1 MPTQTWGIKMRKVEI
16 YTLSVGEFWVVVK
29 DEEGQKD
36 ESFET
41 VTDALIFAE
50 EEIRRH
56 EKMRDEKSTFNSDA
70 PAVFAKLFNL

>member
-1 MPTQTWGIKMRKVEI
+1 MRKVEI
-16 YTLSVGEFWVVVK
+16 CTLSCGEFWVVVK

-56 EKMRDEKSTFNSDA
+56 EKMRDEKSIFNSDT
-70 PAVFAKLFNL
+70 PAIFAKLFNL